1 MQETTNDYLVRIL
14 ARDAGLLGLA
24 CTTTDLVNEAA
35 RRHAGHPVA
44 TEVLAQGL
52 TAAALMGALL
62 KIQQRVALKFEG
74 DGPMRKM
81 VVESDSYGRVRGYVA
96 RPELEGTA
104 RLHRPTPVEA
114 IGHNGLLTVVKD
126 LRLANLHTGI
136 VPMSSHAL
144 AEDLAFYLN
153 QSEQTPSLVEIDE
166 VLAENG
172 AEQSRAAVAG
182 GLLVQELPGRAESA
196 LEGVAQRL
204 DGLPKLGRLL
214 QDGESPESVLAQLFA
229 DLEYE
234 TLEARPLRFECTC
247 SWERSE
253 KALIMLGR
261 AEIETLI
268 EEGQAVVDCHFCHER
283 YIFGR
288 EALETIID
296 KVPQ

>member
-1 MQETTNDYLVRIL
+1 MTNCEDAMQETTNDYLVRIL

-182 GLLVQELPGRAESA
+182 GRWCRNCRVAPRARWRAWRSGWTACRSSA
-196 LEGVAQRL
+196 ACCKMANRQ
-204 DGLPKLGRLL
+204 K
-214 QDGESPESVLAQLFA
+214 A
-229 DLEYE
+229 
-234 TLEARPLRFECTC
+234 C
-247 SWERSE
+247 WRSFSQTWST
-253 KALIMLGR
+253 KRWRRDPCASSAPAAGNVR
-261 AEIETLI
+261 K
-268 EEGQAVVDCHFCHER
+268 R
-283 YIFGR
+283 R
-288 EALETIID
+288 
-296 KVPQ
+296 